1 MQELENNPFANAVE
15 VNVGT
20 VQIEQSRAISE
31 ALGALKLAKMFPRDS
46 AKAYADVMAACSR
59 ASLAEIAFYS
69 YPRGKE
75 IITGPSIRLA
85 EELARCWGNIQ
96 YGILELSNR
105 DGVSEM
111 QAFAWDLQTNV
122 KSVQNFTV
130 KHERHTKTGSYTLN
144 DPRDVYELTA
154 NQAARRLRA
163 RILAVLPPDLIEAA
177 VVACKNTK
185 AGKSDVPFEDRIKK
199 MVAAFGKL
207 GISTDHIE
215 QRYSCK
221 ISAILPDQLTELIGI
236 HNSIKDNVAAPS
248 DFFKVKDAAQQ
259 NGASEELNN
268 LLGE

>member
-1 MQELENNPFANAVE
+1 MQELQNPFAPQVDL
-15 VNVGT
+15 NVGT
-20 VQIEQSRAISE
+20 IQIEQGRVTAE
-31 ALGALKLAKMFPRDS
+31 ALGALKLAKMFPRDP
-46 AKAYADVMAACSR
+46 AKAYSDIMAACSR
-59 ASLAEIAFYS
+59 PSLAEIAFYS
-69 YPRGKE
+69 YPRGSE
-75 IITGPSIRLA
+75 VITGPSIRLA

-96 YGILELSNR
+96 YGILELSNS
-105 DGVSEM
+105 DGASEM
-111 QAFAWDLQTNV
+111 QVFAWDLQTNV
-122 KSVQNFTV
+122 KALKNFSV
-130 KHERHTKTGSYTLN
+130 KHERHTRNGSYTLK
-144 DPRDVYELTA
+144 DPRDVYEMTA
-154 NQAARRLRA
+154 NQGSRRLRA
-163 RILAVLPPDLIEAA
+163 CILAIIPPDIIEAA
-177 VVACKNTK
+177 VTACKNTK

-215 QRYSCK
+215 QRYGCK